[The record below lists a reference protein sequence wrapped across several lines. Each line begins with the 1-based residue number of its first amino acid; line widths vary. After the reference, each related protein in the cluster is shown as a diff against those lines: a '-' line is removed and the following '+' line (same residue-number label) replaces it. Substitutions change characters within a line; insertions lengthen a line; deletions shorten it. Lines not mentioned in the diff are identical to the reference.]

1 MIPQPDTAGD
11 HSLALPPVRVSVAM
25 ITYNHERYIEQA
37 VRSVLTQKVSF
48 RYEIIIGED
57 CSTDGTRKILNE
69 LQRQHPDRIRVLEH
83 PRNLGMLPNFVA
95 TLHACRGE
103 YVALLEG
110 DDYWVDDTKLQQ
122 QVDFLD
128 AHPECSICHTNAY
141 RVIGDQSPASAEAI
155 HLKPPP
161 QPMSTGHLLNGHMC
175 VTCTM
180 MYRNRLLDE
189 FPDWFTAGYSGDW
202 TLQLLNLRYGV
213 AGYLDQR
220 MGAYRIHPQSN
231 WSSMDRREQL
241 RRMIA
246 TVELARPIIP
256 AALQPQLDRMIAL
269 RHEDMLEQMF
279 RDGQNDEA
287 RDYAASHLANQSGY
301 HRLRCFFGGLQAESQ
316 GHRLRG
322 LWQLSQSLVTGWGR
336 TRIRMFDILL
346 AMGRCA
352 SPALYRLIRSVRGRK
367 ISDASRDA
375 DGC

>member
-1 MIPQPDTAGD
+1 MNQLPDTAEAP
-11 HSLALPPVRVSVAM
+11 SPTPPPVRVSVAM

-37 VRSVLTQKVSF
+37 VRSVLTQKVNF
-48 RYEIIIGED
+48 PYEIVIGED
-57 CSTDGTRKILNE
+57 CSTDRTREILIE

-83 PRNLGMLPNFVA
+83 PHNLGMLPNFVA
-95 TLHACRGE
+95 TLQACQGQ

-110 DDYWVDDTKLQQ
+110 DDYWVDDTKLQR
-122 QVDFLD
+122 QVDFLN

-141 RVIGDQSPASAEAI
+141 RVIGDQTPASAESM

-175 VTCTM
+175 VTCTT
-180 MYRNRLLDE
+180 MYRNRLFDE

-213 AGYLDQR
+213 AGYLDQL

-246 TVELARPIIP
+246 TIELARPVVP
-256 AALQPQLDRMIAL
+256 AALQPQMDRMIDL
-269 RHEDMLEQMF
+269 RHEDMLEQLF

-301 HRLRCFFGGLQAESQ
+301 HRLRFFFDGLREESQ
-316 GHRLRG
+316 GHRCRA
-322 LWQLSQSLVTGWGR
+322 LWRFSRSLVTGWGR
-336 TRIRMFDILL
+336 TRIRMSDILL
-346 AMGRCA
+346 ALGRCA
-352 SPALYRLIRSVRGRK
+352 CPSLYRLIRSIRNRRG
-367 ISDASRDA
+367 SDVSNP
-375 DGC
+375 